1 MACEDLGNY
10 FDQLQA
16 EVEGTVSAIPTGFVD
31 LDEKLGGGLRGGE
44 LIIVAGR
51 PAMGKTAC
59 GCCGTAGPSEAH
71 EIEQGMWWTSLPLC
85 PDCHRGSFN
94 GIHGQQRMWK
104 VLKKDEMSVL
114 NDTIRLLME
123 D

>member
-1 MACEDLGNY
+1 MQSKNKPKPTV
-10 FDQLQA
+10 A
-16 EVEGTVSAIPTGFVD
+16 EQQHIARIKGMD
-31 LDEKLGGGLRGGE
+31 
-44 LIIVAGR
+44 
-51 PAMGKTAC
+51 C
-59 GCCGTAGPSEAH
+59 GCCGAAGPSEAH

-85 PDCHRGSFN
+85 PDCHRGAFN